1 MQLIDTHTHV
11 YLSQFDHDRAG
22 VIARAGEEGVSH
34 MLMPNIDSHTVG
46 NMLKV
51 ARDYPGVCLPMMGLH
66 PASVKETWQTELD
79 IIEKWF
85 EKETFV
91 AVGESGID
99 LYWDTTYA
107 RQQKM
112 ALERHIEW
120 AVRFDLPLVLHSR
133 NSLKELFDVLDAS
146 RQKILK
152 GVFHCY
158 PGGPEEAKKVI
169 DMGFFLGIGGVVTY
183 KNSLMADVVKAV
195 DLKHV
200 ILETDAPYL
209 APHPHRG
216 KRNES
221 AYIKHVAE
229 KVAEIKGI
237 HPEEVAAITTAN
249 ATRLF
254 PLSTPNQ

>member
-11 YLSQFDHDRAG
+11 YLSQFDRDRAG
-22 VIARAGEEGVSH
+22 VIARAGEAGVSH

-46 NMLKV
+46 DMLKV
-51 ARDYPGVCLPMMGLH
+51 ARAYTGVCLPMMALH
-66 PASVKETWQTELD
+66 PTSVKETWQTELD

-85 EKETFV
+85 EKESFV

-99 LYWDTTYA
+99 LYWDRTYA
-107 RQQKM
+107 RQQQM
-112 ALERHIEW
+112 ALERHIDW
-120 AVRFDLPLVLHSR
+120 AIRFDLPLVLHSR
-133 NSLKELFDVLDAS
+133 NSLKELFDVLEAS
-146 RQKILK
+146 RQQNLK

-158 PGGPEEAKKVI
+158 PGGKEDAQKAI
-169 DMGFFLGIGGVVTY
+169 DLGFLLGVGRVVTY

-195 DLKHV
+195 DLKHI

-221 AYIKHVAE
+221 AYVKYVAE
-229 KVAEIKGI
+229 KVAEIKGVTA
-237 HPEEVAAITTAN
+237 HEVADITTAN
-249 ATRLF
+249 ARQLF
-254 PLSTPNQ
+254 AIDS